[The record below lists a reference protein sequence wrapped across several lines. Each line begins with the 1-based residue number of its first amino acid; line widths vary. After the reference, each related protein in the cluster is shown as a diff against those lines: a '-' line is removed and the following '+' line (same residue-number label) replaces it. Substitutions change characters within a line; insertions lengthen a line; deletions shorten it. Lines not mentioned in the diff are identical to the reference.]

1 MWIKDLIFDKAYWL
15 YIKIKNIENLYL
27 KLALGLCVFLFYTL
41 ISSNLHI
48 SSQLPLAYSM
58 LACMYLYGKFVKKQ
72 DQLVRT
78 ILVFFGLYL
87 SLRYMHWRFTV
98 SICYPGFFDFI
109 GTMLLVMAEIY
120 SINIYVLGIFSS
132 IMPLQR
138 KVIDVS
144 DWEDDQLPT
153 VDIYVPTYDEP
164 VEMVVNTCLAASDI
178 DYPKDR
184 FNVFI
189 CDDGGTDQKCNDS
202 NPVKAKAAQER
213 RRIFKEVSA
222 KGGFGYLTRPR
233 NEHAKAG
240 NINTAMQNTS
250 GELVLI
256 LDCDHIPTA
265 SFLRNTVGWF
275 REEPKM
281 FLVQTPHCFY
291 NADPVERNL
300 QFFRDIPSENQMFYQ
315 HIQKGHDFWE
325 SSFFCG
331 SAAVLRRKYLEE
343 VGGIAGETI
352 TEDAETAVGLHAKG
366 YKSAFIA
373 IPMVRGRN
381 PDTFAGL
388 VLQRI
393 RWTQGMI
400 QIFVLKNPFKMKGL
414 RWFQRFSYTSAS
426 SFWFFAFS
434 RTTFLISPLLY
445 LFFGLKIYRAD
456 SMDLLAFTIPHVLA
470 ANNVSSLLY
479 SKVRWSLFS
488 EVYETAVS
496 IFTLPAIIEVLIR
509 PRGLQFEVTPKGEDI
524 TKDFVSHLVYPF
536 VVLLLLIIA
545 GFIAAGY
552 RWVVYPQE
560 HHIILMTSAWNVFNF
575 FLITTGLGIS
585 SEKGE
590 LRTYERM
597 PSNEQCS
604 VKVGNLKLNGRI
616 RDISEGGVAVELI
629 QRPSQEKMIEIVR
642 REQGEITIQD
652 EKGRRIPLNVKILR
666 IRNTRLITRFIGL
679 DEDLEA
685 RRRLL
690 SVIYGDET
698 RWIRMDE
705 RDSSPPFFSVLWLIM
720 KHSYKNTNY
729 TAIRKACVQALLE
742 KLRLVKSTS

>member
-1 MWIKDLIFDKAYWL
+1 MWIKDVILDKAYWL
-15 YIKIKNIENLYL
+15 YIRVKDIENLYL
-27 KLALGLCVFLFYTL
+27 KLALGLLAFFFYTL
-41 ISSNLHI
+41 ISSNLHV
-48 SSQLPLAYSM
+48 SSQLPLAYLL
-58 LACMYLYGKFVKKQ
+58 LACMYCYGKFVKKH
-72 DQLVRT
+72 DPLIRT
-78 ILVFFGLYL
+78 ILVFFGLYIT
-87 SLRYMHWRFTV
+87 LRYMHWRFTV
-98 SICYPGFFDFI
+98 SICYSGFFDFI
-109 GTMLLVMAEIY
+109 GTLLLIMAEIY
-120 SINIYVLGIFSS
+120 SVNIYVLGIFSS
-132 IMPLQR
+132 IMPLER

-144 DWEDDQLPT
+144 DWEDEQLPT

-164 VEMVVNTCLAASDI
+164 IEMVVNTCLAASDI
-178 DYPKDR
+178 DYPKER
-184 FNVFI
+184 FNVYI

-213 RRIFKEVSA
+213 RRTFKELAA
-222 KGGFGYLTRPR
+222 KGGFGYLTRAK

-250 GELVLI
+250 GELCLI

-300 QFFRDIPSENQMFYQ
+300 KVFRDIPSENQMFYQ

-400 QIFVLKNPFKMKGL
+400 QIFVLKNPFRIKGL
-414 RWFQRFSYTSAS
+414 RWFQRLSYTSAS

-456 SMDLLAFTIPHVLA
+456 GMDLVAFTIPHVLA

-536 VVLLLLIIA
+536 VVLLCFIIA
-545 GFIAAGY
+545 GMGAAGY

-560 HHIILMTSAWNVFNF
+560 HHIIVMTSAWNIFNL
-575 FLITTGLGIS
+575 FLIMTGLAIT

-597 PSNEQCS
+597 PSNEECL
-604 VKVGNLKLNGRI
+604 VKVGNTDLKGRI
-616 RDISEGGVAVELI
+616 KDISEGGVALELLI
-629 QRPSQEKMIEIVR
+629 RPSQEKMIDIIR
-642 REQGEITIQD
+642 REIGEITIVD
-652 EKGRRIPLNVKILR
+652 DKGRKVVLQVKILR
-666 IRNTRLITRFIGL
+666 IRNARMIVRFIGL
-679 DEDLEA
+679 EDDLEA

-690 SVIYGDET
+690 GVIYGDET
-698 RWIRMDE
+698 RWINMDKRE
-705 RDSSPPFFSVLWLIM
+705 ASPAFFNVLWLIM

-729 TAIRKACVQALLE
+729 RAIRDVSVQALLE